1 MASRRGR
8 TCGQSLMTVAESVSV
23 IAPSRSA
30 PFWRRCISVLTASKS
45 MVWPVTEETACAF
58 SPSMTSELRSMPFS
72 LVTML
77 DCMFFQAAE
86 IVRPWAERISAGESS
101 SQTIW
106 PGL

>member
-1 MASRRGR
+1 
-8 TCGQSLMTVAESVSV
+8 
-23 IAPSRSA
+23 
-30 PFWRRCISVLTASKS
+30 
-45 MVWPVTEETACAF
+45 
-58 SPSMTSELRSMPFS
+58 MPFS
-72 LVTML
+72 FVTML